1 MKPYIN
7 WGGSTEGLTTVVAVH
22 CSPSGDVLS
31 VSVTRSSGNE
41 AWDQAVVGA
50 VERAAPLP
58 PDNNGQT
65 PPNIRITFHA
75 SDAG

>member
-1 MKPYIN
+1 
-7 WGGSTEGLTTVVAVH
+7 
-22 CSPSGDVLS
+22 
-31 VSVTRSSGNE
+31 SGNE